1 MSGGTEGTEGTE
13 GLRAQR
19 WGRVAGA
26 GAAWLVGM
34 FTMYRE
40 AITSGFG
47 TLHGGDLDQRLLVYL
62 SEHWFGVM
70 GGDASWRDPSM
81 FFPVTDDLGYT
92 DALVLFQ
99 VTYAPLRLLGFDPF
113 LSFEVTLMAL
123 TTIGFVATVLLVH
136 RVMKVQF
143 AVAVIAAF
151 VFAFGNHIAVQTQHG
166 QLLAI
171 GLVPVVGL
179 GVAGAVGRI
188 RRRQP
193 LPAALLAGG
202 TGALVGLILFTSYY
216 VGWFMVGATVLAT
229 LCVAAC
235 APSVVTPTVRR
246 LRAHGWSVVLVVTC
260 GFVGLAVALVPF
272 AITYQSALEQS
283 GGRTF
288 DEVAYF
294 TPRVAN
300 LIAFG
305 DANVVWGQAL
315 PALPGVTDDIIT
327 VPAPTPVLVV
337 TAIMGLLAMLIHTR
351 SRNDLA
357 VMRLRL
363 QVAAGLLLASALMT
377 GASVRIGEWTA
388 WRWVWQYVPGAA
400 AIRVP
405 GRIGMTVTLLVVL
418 AWALVAD
425 AVWSAIRPWVSGTAV
440 QRSAAVAVIA
450 AGLLVAVEQVQTG
463 SVHDLIRTEQVAMM
477 DAVGAAPPGCAAFHV
492 VNPAP
497 ANPPWVDQMDAM
509 LISHAAGL
517 PTLNGYSGLTP
528 SGWELNDPDSPD
540 YQQAARAWISRH
552 SLDGSVCTYDLTAQR
567 WNPSASP

>member
-1 MSGGTEGTEGTE
+1 MSGGTEGTEGTG
-13 GLRAQR
+13 GLRARR

-34 FTMYRE
+34 LTMYRE

-47 TLHGGDLDQRLLVYL
+47 TLHGGDLDQRLLIYL
-62 SEHWFGVM
+62 SEHWFLVAT
-70 GGDASWRDPSM
+70 GDASWRDPSM
-81 FFPVTDDLGYT
+81 FFPVTDDLGYS
-92 DALVLFQ
+92 DALLLFQ
-99 VTYAPLRLLGFDPF
+99 VTYAPLRLLGVDPF
-113 LSFEVTLMAL
+113 ISFEVTLMVL

-179 GVAGAVGRI
+179 GVAGAVRRI

-216 VGWFMVGATVLAT
+216 VGWFMVGAAVLAT

-235 APSVVTPTVRR
+235 APSVVAPTIRR
-246 LRAHGWSVVLVVTC
+246 LWAQGSSVALLTAC
-260 GFVGLAVALVPF
+260 GGLGLAIGLVPF
-272 AITYQSALEQS
+272 AITYQSALELS

-305 DANVVWGQAL
+305 DSNLLWGQVL
-315 PALPGVTDDIIT
+315 PPLPGVTDDIVT
-327 VPAPTPVLVV
+327 VPAPTPVLMI
-337 TAIMGLLAMLIHTR
+337 TAIVGLLAMLIHTR
-351 SRNDLA
+351 SRKDLA
-357 VMRLRL
+357 TMRLRL

-388 WRWVWQYVPGAA
+388 WSWVWQYVPGAA

-450 AGLLVAVEQVQTG
+450 VGLLVAVEQVQTG
-463 SVHDLIRTEQVAMM
+463 SMHDLIRSDQVAMM
-477 DAVGAAPPGCAAFHV
+477 DAVGAAPPACTAFYV

-517 PTLNGYSGLTP
+517 PTLNGYSGLSP
-528 SGWELNDPDSPD
+528 AGWELDDPGSPD

-552 SLDGSVCTYDLTAQR
+552 SMDGSVCTYDLTEQR
-567 WNPSASP
+567 WNPPASP